1 MKNKTIAEALGEIDQ
16 AYIAQAAN
24 PKRPQWVRWASAAA
38 AIFAAVL
45 LLQQILQPSAPSNA
59 ILSTNPTVLGTAPAV
74 LGRPVNI
81 QSPDTLQLANLVAAP
96 TYPQMTKMPDAADY
110 TNNLDA
116 YDEAMKLWK
125 ADQKAHYD
133 QPSRYADSLAGFWN
147 RSLLQFLSG
156 QTENA
161 AYSPVNV
168 YMAMAMLAE
177 TAEGNS
183 RKQILDLFGVDSI
196 ESLRTQVNHMWNAHY
211 SADGA
216 TTTVL
221 GNSIWLDSAFQYKQ
235 ETVDMLAAKYYSS
248 VFHGDL
254 GTEKM
259 NTQLQQWIDSQT
271 GGLLQEQTQALELDP
286 RTLMA
291 LASTVY
297 FSADWAEPF
306 SEKNTAEAIFHGL
319 QVDIQTQFM
328 NQTLMH
334 TAYYWGEDFGAIRME
349 MSGDNAMWLILP
361 DMGKTVDDV
370 LSSGEYL
377 QMCTGT
383 WSQWDRY
390 TVHLSMPKFD
400 ISGKMDL
407 VEGMQKMG
415 VTDVFD
421 PAVSDFSAITN
432 ENLFVSEIEH
442 ACRVAVDEEGCVA
455 AAYTIMLLY
464 GTGMPE
470 MKDEIDFVLDRPFL
484 FVVTSRDNL
493 PLFAGVVNQ
502 P

>member
-16 AYIAQAAN
+16 MYIAQAAN
-24 PKRPQWVRWASAAA
+24 PKRPQWRCWAGAAA
-38 AIFAAVL
+38 AILAAVL
-45 LLQQILQPSAPSNA
+45 LLQQFVQLSVSDNPILN
-59 ILSTNPTVLGTAPAV
+59 TNPTVFGTAPAD

-81 QSPDTLQLANLVAAP
+81 PSPDTLQLANLVAAP
-96 TYPQMTKMPDAADY
+96 TYPQMTVCPNYDDY
-110 TNNLDA
+110 A
-116 YDEAMKLWK
+116 GKAEYDEAYLAWLHSQG
-125 ADQKAHYD
+125 AQYD
-133 QPSRYADSLAGFWN
+133 QPSGYADSLDDFWT
-147 RSLLQFLSG
+147 RSLTEFLSG

-196 ESLRTQVNHMWNAHY
+196 EALRAQANHVWNAHY

-221 GNSIWLDSAFQYKQ
+221 GNSLWLNREFKYKQ
-235 ETVDMLAAKYYSS
+235 ETVDSLAAHYYAS
-248 VFHGDL
+248 VFNGDL
-254 GTEKM
+254 GTEEM
-259 NTQLQQWIDSQT
+259 NTQLRQWIDSQT

-297 FSADWAEPF
+297 FSADWSEVF

-319 QVDIQTQFM
+319 QADIQTQFM

-334 TAYYWGEDFGAIRME
+334 TAYYWGSDFGAIRLE

-361 DMGKTVDDV
+361 GTGKTVDDV
-370 LSSGEYL
+370 LSSEEYL
-377 QMCTGT
+377 QMCTGS

-400 ISGKMDL
+400 ISSKMDL
-407 VEGMQKMG
+407 VEGMQHMG

-421 PAVSDFSAITN
+421 PSVSDFGAITD
-432 ENLFVSEIEH
+432 ENLFVNEIEH
-442 ACRVAVDEEGCVA
+442 ACRVAVDEKGCVA

-470 MKDEIDFVLDRPFL
+470 VKDEIDFVLDRPFL
-484 FVVTSRDNL
+484 FVITSRDDL
-493 PLFAGVVNQ
+493 PLFAGVVNH